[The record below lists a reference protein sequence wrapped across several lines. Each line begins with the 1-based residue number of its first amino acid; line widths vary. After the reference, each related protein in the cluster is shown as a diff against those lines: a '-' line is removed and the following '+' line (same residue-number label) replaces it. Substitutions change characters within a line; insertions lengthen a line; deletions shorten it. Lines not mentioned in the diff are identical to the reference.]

1 MKKMKS
7 ILALLLALAMALSL
21 AACGG
26 SSAPSTGNDGSN
38 PAAGGPAANREDGSV
53 IFSIDWPAYIDP
65 GVGNKAADMV
75 AHLNLY
81 DTLTFPLADGTVG
94 PLLAESWEANSE
106 ATEYTFHLVE
116 NAKFHSGS
124 PVTANDV
131 KFSMDRLLTMGEGY
145 AYLFSNVAE
154 TQVVDEHTVKFIL
167 SEPTGALPNIL
178 IRLYVLEE
186 AVVMEHIDAGGAY
199 GEFGD
204 YGKTWLTTNDAGSG
218 PYTVRE
224 MRMEDS
230 LTMERVEDYWRGW
243 EENLNAPKVVI
254 ALGNVDA
261 TTVKTM
267 VSRDEL
273 DITSNTLTKE
283 ILNSVVTVEGMSL
296 VRAKSGLSMNIALN
310 TKIAPTDDIHFRK
323 AMAYALDYNTVSTS
337 IYPESSQPTGPIVA
351 GAACALA
358 PEDNP
363 YTFDLDKAAEELK
376 QSPYYGDLTSGK
388 MVVSLSYCSEGGQP
402 QEQLALL
409 MQAGLAAI
417 GVKCEITAKPFANM
431 MTDAATVET
440 TPNASF
446 IVYSPSYMEGGSFL
460 KPRYHSSS
468 TGTWEQMEWLL
479 DDELDAE
486 IEQAMN
492 TVDESARNAAYIQI
506 CKELMELCPTIW
518 ACDVASS
525 YAYRS
530 DYMTIPSVEAGYD
543 ALYCADYM
551 MYYRDYTLK

>member
-1 MKKMKS
+1 MKKMRS
-7 ILALLLALAMALSL
+7 ILALLLALTLSL
-21 AACGG
+21 SLTACGG
-26 SSAPSTGNDGSN
+26 GTKPGNDTSD
-38 PAAGGPAANREDGSV
+38 PAPGGAQANREEGSL

-81 DTLTFPLADGTVG
+81 DTLTFPLSDGTVA

-116 NAKFHSGS
+116 NAKFHSGN
-124 PVTANDV
+124 PVTAQDV
-131 KFSMDRLLTMGEGY
+131 KFSMDRLLAMGEGY
-145 AYLFSNVAE
+145 AYLFSNIASTE
-154 TQVVDEHTVKFIL
+154 VVDEHTIKFTL
-167 SEPTGALPNIL
+167 SESSGALPNIL
-178 IRLYVLEE
+178 IRLYILEK

-204 YGKTWLTTNDAGSG
+204 YGKAWLTTNDAGSG

-230 LTMERVEDYWRGW
+230 LTMVRVEDYWRGW
-243 EENLNAPKVVI
+243 TENPNAPKVVI

-267 VSRDEL
+267 VSRNEL

-283 ILNSVVTVEGMSL
+283 TLDSVAAVSGMAL

-310 TKIAPTDDIHFRK
+310 TKVAPTDDIHFRK

-337 IYPESSQPTGPIVA
+337 IYPDSTQPTGPIVS
-351 GAACALA
+351 GAACALKQ
-358 PEDNP
+358 EDNP
-363 YTFDLDKAAEELK
+363 YTFDLDKAVAELK
-376 QSPYYGDLTSGK
+376 QSPYYQELTSGS
-388 MVVSLSYCSEGGQP
+388 MVVSLTYCSEGGQP

-417 GVKCEITAKPFANM
+417 GIKCEITAKPFANM

-468 TGTWEQMEWLL
+468 SGTWEQMEWLL

-486 IEQAMN
+486 IERAMN
-492 TVDESARNAAYIQI
+492 IVDEDERNTAYIQI
-506 CKELMELCPTIW
+506 CKELVELCPTIW

-530 DYMTIPSVEAGYD
+530 DYMRIPSVEAGYD

>member
-1 MKKMKS
+1 MKKMRS
-7 ILALLLALAMALSL
+7 ILALLLALTLSL
-21 AACGG
+21 SLTACGG
-26 SSAPSTGNDGSN
+26 GTKPGNDTSD
-38 PAAGGPAANREDGSV
+38 PAPGGAQANREEGSL

-81 DTLTFPLADGTVG
+81 DTLTFPLSDGTVA

-116 NAKFHSGS
+116 NA
-124 PVTANDV
+124 
-131 KFSMDRLLTMGEGY
+131 
-145 AYLFSNVAE
+145 
-154 TQVVDEHTVKFIL
+154 
-167 SEPTGALPNIL
+167 
-178 IRLYVLEE
+178 
-186 AVVMEHIDAGGAY
+186 
-199 GEFGD
+199 
-204 YGKTWLTTNDAGSG
+204 
-218 PYTVRE
+218 
-224 MRMEDS
+224 
-230 LTMERVEDYWRGW
+230 
-243 EENLNAPKVVI
+243 
-254 ALGNVDA
+254 

-267 VSRDEL
+267 VSRNEL

-283 ILNSVVTVEGMSL
+283 TLDSVAAVSGMAL

-310 TKIAPTDDIHFRK
+310 TKVAPTDDIHFRK

-337 IYPESSQPTGPIVA
+337 IYPDSTQPTGPIVS
-351 GAACALA
+351 GAACALKQ
-358 PEDNP
+358 EDNP
-363 YTFDLDKAAEELK
+363 YTFDLDKAVAELK
-376 QSPYYGDLTSGK
+376 QSPYYQELTSGS
-388 MVVSLSYCSEGGQP
+388 MVVSLTYCSEGGQP

-417 GVKCEITAKPFANM
+417 GIKCEITAKPFANM

-468 TGTWEQMEWLL
+468 SGTWEQMEWLL

-486 IEQAMN
+486 IERAMN
-492 TVDESARNAAYIQI
+492 IVDEDERNTAYIQI
-506 CKELMELCPTIW
+506 CKELVELCPTIW

-530 DYMTIPSVEAGYD
+530 DYMRIPSVEAGYD